1 MKRQPLRLFLLLALL
16 APWAAKAQTGNIS
29 FADAN
34 VKAICV
40 RSTTGWDTNGDGEL
54 SYAEAAAVTSL
65 GTVFVDAFQQVGTS
79 VTFNE
84 LQYFTGLTSI
94 NNDAFSGC
102 RSLAT
107 VTLPPS
113 VQTIGESSFHG
124 CNSLSSI
131 EIPNSVISIGT
142 EAFRSCGALTS
153 ITIPSSVTSIGEN
166 PFFFCP
172 ALASITVEAGNTV
185 YSSPEGSNAI
195 IKTNEHKLV
204 SGCKNTVIPDGV
216 TTIGA
221 SAFVGCSG
229 LTEINI
235 PSSVTLI
242 DAWAFS
248 NCSGLIALTI
258 PSSVSYIGDVAFD
271 GCINLTEMTVL
282 ATTPPYLDG
291 DVFGEVNPDIP
302 IYVPMGNLTDY
313 QNYNNSY
320 YEYTSWGNFTN
331 FFGIVTI
338 GDEASNYTHYTL
350 PVNMYYNYS
359 LTQQIYTAEE
369 IGTTGAITSIAF
381 DYINTLPF
389 TTEGMKVYM
398 KNVDKTTFDSDT
410 DMVDLSDATLVY
422 DGNFAASGAGWV
434 RLQLQ
439 TPFYYDGNSDLL
451 LCCYDPTDGYLGY
464 QIIFRQTTTDDNY
477 TALTYH
483 SDLYNPDINNISS
496 FDGEKY
502 RLKYRNNIYFA
513 INPNI
518 QFADAAVKAICVDNW
533 DTNGDGELSYAEAA
547 AVTTLTPNGTNNYSA
562 FRGKPITSFDELQY
576 FTGLTSIEPYAFYN
590 CTSLTSVTIG
600 NSVTSIGS
608 YAFGSCSG
616 LTSVTIPDSVTSIGS
631 AAFDNCSGLTSV
643 TIGNSVT
650 SIGAYAFYNCSGLT
664 SVTIG
669 NSVTSI
675 GDSAFN
681 HCTSLTSV
689 TIGNSVTSIGNS
701 AFYNCSGLTS
711 VTIGNSVTS
720 IGDSAFNHCTSLTSV
735 TIPASVTSIGSNPFA
750 YCDLLESITV
760 DPGNTVYSSPNG
772 CNAIIKTA
780 DHLLVLG
787 CKNTVIP
794 NDVTTIYGSAFYG
807 CIGLTSIEIPASV
820 SNIYTG
826 AFARCSNLEEIRVW
840 AVTPPATFTLCFN
853 YVPTDIPVYVPMGSL
868 ADYQNYNNSYGYT
881 SWGNFTNF
889 IGIVTIG
896 DETSINT
903 DYTLPVNMDYNYSLS
918 QQIYTAEEI
927 GTTGAL
933 TSIAFDYTNT
943 LPFTTEGM
951 KVYMKNVDKT
961 TFDSDTDMVDLSDA
975 TLVYDGTF
983 AASGAGWVSLQL
995 QTPFYYDG
1003 NSNLL
1008 LCCYDPTDGYL
1019 GNEIEFRLT
1028 TTGDNYTALT
1038 YFSDEYNPD
1047 INDIS
1052 SFAGVKYRIKNRN
1065 NIYLAINP
1073 NIQFADAAVKAICVD
1088 NWDSNGD
1095 GELSYAEAAAVT
1107 SLGEVFK
1114 NNDNITSFNELQY
1127 FTGLT
1132 SINNDAFSGCWSLA
1146 AVTLPPTVQAIGE
1159 FSFYGC
1165 NFPSFVI
1172 PNSVTSIG
1180 SHAFRSCGA
1189 LTSITIPSSMTSI
1202 GENPFFSCPALASIT
1217 VESGNSTYYSPEY
1230 SNTIIET
1237 NTSKLIVGC
1246 KNTVIPEGVTT
1257 IGASAFG
1264 GCSSLTEIHIPS
1276 SVTRIDAWA
1285 FKECSGLTALTIPS
1299 SVTYIGDEAFNG
1311 CTGLTEMTV
1320 LATTPPSLDNDNVFG
1335 GVNLDIPVY
1344 VPCGSL
1350 EAYQNYNNTGT
1361 PWGGFTNIHD
1371 LCENPLCVAPTNVE
1385 VTSTEPQNGYNGFT
1399 FSFTPGHEEQT
1410 LWSFYVSEDYELP
1423 ATYQEMVAN
1432 GWLGSTNQTVGS
1444 YYPTDE
1450 DELAMEGT
1458 TYYLWVGYNCG
1469 TEGDPDIVW
1478 SEGPTMVTI
1487 PSEIVYNL
1495 TSGVNWWAPLAPI
1508 TLGELKSQLYGIPVV
1523 INSQN
1528 EGFLFGEDNW
1538 SGTLSKSDDYI
1549 IQPGEMYKIVIK
1561 DDSSKDVYVFA
1572 VPQTWAN
1579 VELQHGYNW
1588 FGYTGNA
1595 ETIADAIG
1603 PNSPPTNGDKIIDEN
1618 GHVATY
1624 QDGSWTGDLTHLYKG
1639 HGYVYYSAADNIRLL
1654 YLQ

>member
-1 MKRQPLRLFLLLALL
+1 MKRKTLLLFLLLALL
-16 APWAAKAQTGNIS
+16 APWSAKAQTGNIS

-54 SYAEAAAVTSL
+54 SYVEAAAVTSL

-94 NNDAFSGC
+94 NDDAFSGC
-102 RSLAT
+102 RSLAA

-113 VQTIGESSFHG
+113 VHTIGSSAFIG

-229 LTEINI
+229 LTEIHI

-291 DVFGEVNPDIP
+291 DVFGEVNPNIP
-302 IYVPMGNLTDY
+302 IYVPMGNLADY

-320 YEYTSWGNFTN
+320 YGYTSWGNFTN
-331 FFGIVTI
+331 FFGSVTI

-369 IGTTGAITSIAF
+369 IGTSGAITSIAF
-381 DYINTLPF
+381 DYVNTLPF
-389 TTEGMKVYM
+389 SMEDLKVYM

-410 DMVDLSDATLVY
+410 DMVGLSDATLVY
-422 DGNFAASGAGWV
+422 DGTFAASRAGWV
-434 RLQLQ
+434 SLQLQ
-439 TPFYYDGNSDLL
+439 TPFYYDGTNNLL
-451 LCCYDPTDGYLGY
+451 LCCYDPTDGFPGY

-483 SDLYNPDINNISS
+483 SDQYNPDINNISS

-502 RLKYRNNIYFA
+502 RLKYRNNIYLA

-518 QFADAAVKAICVDNW
+518 QFADAAVKAICVANW

-547 AVTTLTPNGTNNYSA
+547 AVTTLNPSGLFNGNVFFNNTE
-562 FRGKPITSFDELQY
+562 ITSFNELEY
-576 FTGLTSIEPYAFYN
+576 FTGLTNINDYAFYGCN
-590 CTSLTSVTIG
+590 NLTSVTLPHRVTSIGNSAFYNCSGLTSVTIGNSMTSIGDSAFNHCTSLTSVTIG

-631 AAFDNCSGLTSV
+631 T
-643 TIGNSVT
+643 
-650 SIGAYAFYNCSGLT
+650 AFYNCSGLT

-675 GDSAFN
+675 DSFAFE
-681 HCTSLTSV
+681 
-689 TIGNSVTSIGNS
+689 G
-701 AFYNCSGLTS
+701 CS
-711 VTIGNSVTS
+711 
-720 IGDSAFNHCTSLTSV
+720 SLTSV

-794 NDVTTIYGSAFYG
+794 NDVTTIYGHAFYG

-820 SNIYTG
+820 SNIYTS
-826 AFARCSNLEEIRVW
+826 AFNRCSNLEEIRVW
-840 AVTPPATFTLCFN
+840 ALTPPAAFTLCFN
-853 YVPTDIPVYVPMGSL
+853 YVPTDIPVYVPCNTKT
-868 ADYQNYNNSYGYT
+868 AYQQASGW
-881 SWGNFTNF
+881 SVFTNY
-889 IGIVTIG
+889 IDPCANI
-896 DETSINT
+896 D
-903 DYTLPVNMDYNYSLS
+903 
-918 QQIYTAEEI
+918 
-927 GTTGAL
+927 
-933 TSIAFDYTNT
+933 
-943 LPFTTEGM
+943 
-951 KVYMKNVDKT
+951 
-961 TFDSDTDMVDLSDA
+961 
-975 TLVYDGTF
+975 F
-983 AASGAGWVSLQL
+983 A
-995 QTPFYYDG
+995 Y
-1003 NSNLL
+1003 
-1008 LCCYDPTDGYL
+1008 
-1019 GNEIEFRLT
+1019 E
-1028 TTGDNYTALT
+1028 
-1038 YFSDEYNPD
+1038 
-1047 INDIS
+1047 
-1052 SFAGVKYRIKNRN
+1052 
-1065 NIYLAINP
+1065 
-1073 NIQFADAAVKAICVD
+1073 AVKAICVEYFD
-1088 NWDSNGD
+1088 TNQDD
-1095 GELSYAEAAAVT
+1095 ELSYSEAAAVL
-1107 SLGEVFK
+1107 SLGTVFQ
-1114 NNDNITSFNELQY
+1114 NAFQDEGTSVSFNELRY

-1132 SINNDAFSGCWSLA
+1132 SIDDDAFSSCWSLTA
-1146 AVTLPPTVQAIGE
+1146 LTLPPSVLTIGE

-1165 NFPSFVI
+1165 NFSSIVI

-1189 LTSITIPSSMTSI
+1189 LTSITIPSSVTSI
-1202 GENPFFSCPALASIT
+1202 SENPFFYCPALASIT
-1217 VESGNSTYYSPEY
+1217 VEAGNTVYSSPEG
-1230 SNTIIET
+1230 SNAIIKTEEH
-1237 NTSKLIVGC
+1237 KLVSGC

-1264 GCSSLTEIHIPS
+1264 GCSGLTEIHIPS
-1276 SVTRIDAWA
+1276 SVTLIDAWA
-1285 FKECSGLTALTIPS
+1285 FMDCSGLITVTIPS
-1299 SVTYIGDEAFNG
+1299 SVSFIGNVAFNG
-1311 CTGLTEMTV
+1311 CTGLSSITV
-1320 LATTPPSLDNDNVFG
+1320 ERETPPTLDNGVFDNTS
-1335 GVNLDIPVY
+1335 IPVY

-1350 EAYQNYNNTGT
+1350 EAYQNHNNTGT

-1399 FSFTPGHEEQT
+1399 FSFTPGHEEQA

-1588 FGYTGNA
+1588 FGYTGN
-1595 ETIADAIG
+1595 TKPIADAIG

-1618 GHVATY
+1618 GYEATY
-1624 QDGSWTGDLTHLYKG
+1624 QDDSWTGDLTHLHKG
-1639 HGYVYYSAADNIRLL
+1639 RGYVYYSAADYTKAL